1 METNHYTRD
10 ILAQPGALRKAIR
23 AFDPA
28 LLEPLVSPIASQK
41 IDRIILTGMGASY
54 YAAYPA
60 SLILARSRLPV
71 IWLDASELIH
81 YGRSLLSK
89 RTLLWVVSQS
99 GRSAEALALLE
110 WARQHPPAALLAV
123 VNDAQS
129 PLAQAASMVLP
140 LNAEP
145 EKTVSTRT
153 YLNTLALG
161 QLAALRLVG
170 EDLASHIHDLEA
182 TADAMQA
189 YLEDWQARLEQIAG
203 LVGEPQRLVL
213 LGRGASLTS
222 SYCGA
227 LVLQE
232 AAKFPAMAFQA
243 AEFRHGPLEMA
254 RPGLDVLI
262 FGGPQETRA
271 LNLRLFNDLRA
282 CGAHPLWIDPLGGKT
297 PASPEIPAAA
307 CLPMPEGRGVGLPIA
322 EILPIQLLSLHL
334 GRLSGIVPGEFLHI
348 GKVTLVE

>member
-1 METNHYTRD
+1 MELNHYTYD
-10 ILAQPGALRKAIR
+10 ILTQPDALRKAI
-23 AFDPA
+23 AGFDPS
-28 LLEPLVSPIASQK
+28 LFKPLVNAIASQK

-71 IWLDASELIH
+71 IWMDASELIH
-81 YGRSLLSK
+81 YGRPLLSE
-89 RTLLWVVSQS
+89 RALLWIVSQS
-99 GRSAEALALLE
+99 GRSAEALSLLD
-110 WARQHPPAALLAV
+110 WAREYPPAALLAV
-123 VNDAQS
+123 SNDPQS
-129 PLAQAASMVLP
+129 PLAQAASLVLW

-170 EDLASHIHDLEA
+170 ADLGLHLDDLHA
-182 TADAMQA
+182 TAAAMQI
-189 YLEDWQARLEQIAG
+189 YLESWQAHLERIAS
-203 LVGEPQRLVL
+203 LVGKPERLVL

-227 LVLQE
+227 LVIEE

-254 RPGLDVLI
+254 RPDLDILI
-262 FGGPQETRA
+262 FAGPPETRA
-271 LNLRLFNDLRA
+271 LNLRLFDDLRR
-282 CGAHPLWIDPLGGKT
+282 CDAHPLWIDPLDGKT
-297 PASPEIPAAA
+297 PASPEIPSVAR
-307 CLPMPEGRGVGLPIA
+307 LPMPEGRGVGLPIA

-334 GRLSGIVPGEFLHI
+334 GRISGIEPGKFLHI
-348 GKVTLVE
+348 GKVTTQE